1 MMVIRRVLDS
11 TDALTTEERILAAAT
26 EEFANNGFFGARTQA
41 IADAAAVNKAMLH
54 YYFRSKENLYS
65 QVIKAAFERILQ
77 EVGRAWLGPDPMTKR
92 VGMVIDSY
100 MDSYE
105 KNPGFLKIVL
115 REVVD
120 GGNRLKQA
128 FMDSVEK
135 RPNISG
141 LTPQD
146 IIERVSSE
154 LHLDMAETIHVIINL
169 IGMCAISFVSPLLLE
184 SVVHYDISDFEA
196 YLQQRRVAIKAM
208 AVAYVAALSSGIHKE

>member
-1 MMVIRRVLDS
+1 MVIRHILDS
-11 TDALTTEERILAAAT
+11 TDSVTPEERILAAAT
-26 EEFANNGFFGARTQA
+26 QEFANNGYFGARTQA

-65 QVIKAAFERILQ
+65 QVIKFAFERILQ
-77 EVGRAWLGPDPMTKR
+77 EVGPAWLGPEPMSKR

-120 GGNRLKQA
+120 GGKRLKQA
-128 FMDSVEK
+128 FTSARDE

-141 LTPQD
+141 LSPRD
-146 IIERVSSE
+146 IIERVSAE
-154 LHLDMAETIHVIINL
+154 LSLDTVQTIHIIINL

-184 SVVHYDISDFEA
+184 SVVQYDISDFKA
-196 YLQQRRVAIKAM
+196 FLQQRRTAIKAM
-208 AVAYVAALSSGIHKE
+208 AVAYVASLSSGTHKG

>member
-1 MMVIRRVLDS
+1 MITKRVLDS
-11 TDALTTEERILAAAT
+11 PDAHTPEERILAAAT
-26 EEFANNGFFGARTQA
+26 EEFANNGYFGARTQA

-65 QVIKAAFERILQ
+65 QVIKAAFGRIFQ
-77 EVGRAWLGPDPMTKR
+77 EVGRAWLGSDPMTKR

-120 GGNRLKQA
+120 GGKRLKQA
-128 FMDSVEK
+128 FMGSGDE

-141 LTPQD
+141 LSPKD

-154 LHLDMAETIHVIINL
+154 LNLDLEGTIHAVINL
-169 IGMCAISFVSPLLLE
+169 IGMCAISFVSPLFLE
-184 SVVHYDISDFEA
+184 SVVRYDISDFKA
-196 YLQQRRVAIKAM
+196 YLQQRRAAIKAM
-208 AVAYVAALSSGIHKE
+208 AVAYVTSLSSGIHKE